1 MDGPAPPIRIQSDCA
16 IPQGRT
22 TREHGMGCALR
33 LGGAAG
39 HSRARETSKGGLK
52 GACVALGQ
60 ADYDRREEI
69 SLEVDAAQVDKN
81 AVRSQAISDGLRRGI
96 HAQSRA
102 RAFLPRPHV
111 GVHAR
116 AGGKKMGR

>member
-1 MDGPAPPIRIQSDCA
+1 MPSLKG
-16 IPQGRT
+16 
-22 TREHGMGCALR
+22 ALR
-33 LGGAAG
+33 GSTAWAAHCG
-39 HSRARETSKGGLK
+39 SVVRRGIAERARLRKDGGLK

-69 SLEVDAAQVDKN
+69 SLEVDGAQVDMN

-102 RAFLPRPHV
+102 RAFLRRPHV
-111 GVHAR
+111 GLHAR
-116 AGGKKMGR
+116 AGGKQMGR